1 MKGRIVFV
9 VAVAV
14 AVVGG
19 LVAAPR
25 RYVVDGVSMGPSLLP
40 GDVVGTRWL
49 AVLDHWRP
57 PGRFERWI
65 VTLPDGSTGLKR
77 VVGLPGETVEFVA
90 GDLVVAGRVVL
101 KSPRTVA
108 EMGSRL
114 EGPVVEG
121 LSWALA
127 PATVLDDAPFA
138 VGEVSRLLLPV
149 RDVGFAAEV
158 VVAATGAPV
167 PVRAMA
173 GPLTVRWRLHA
184 PGRYAVVA
192 GRLDGHAVSAAWP
205 LDERGGACQSDRHC
219 LPVPAPDVWDVARP
233 WPEATADAAGPPLA
247 LAVGD
252 ADGAAATIERVTLW
266 RDGLLR
272 PAADGVGRWQL
283 GEREVFLLGDFPS
296 GSRDS
301 RQFGPFDRPLL
312 RHRVG
317 PR

>member
-1 MKGRIVFV
+1 MKARIVFV

-90 GDLVVAGRVVL
+90 GDLVVAGRAVL
-101 KSPRTVA
+101 KSPRAVA

-114 EGPVVEG
+114 EGQVVEG
-121 LSWALA
+121 LSWSWA
-127 PATVLDDAPFA
+127 PVTVLDDAPFA

-158 VVAATGAPV
+158 VVTAAATPV
-167 PVRAMA
+167 PVRAVA

-192 GRLDGHAVSAAWP
+192 GRLDGHAVAVAWP
-205 LDERGGACQSDRHC
+205 LADGRGSGEPDRHC
-219 LPVPAPDVWDVARP
+219 LPPLVPEAWDVARP
-233 WPEATADAAGPPLA
+233 WPEATVDAAAPSLA
-247 LAVGD
+247 LAVGE

-272 PAADGVGRWQL
+272 PTADGVARWQV

-301 RQFGPFDRPLL
+301 RQFGPFAHTAL